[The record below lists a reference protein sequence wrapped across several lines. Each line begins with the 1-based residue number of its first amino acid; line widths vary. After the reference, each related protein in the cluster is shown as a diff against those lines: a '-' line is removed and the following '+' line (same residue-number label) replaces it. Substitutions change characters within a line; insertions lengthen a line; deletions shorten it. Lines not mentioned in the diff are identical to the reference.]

1 MSAKRRP
8 AAFHIVRHAILLAAA
23 VAFLSPFVWM
33 LLTSLKVP
41 EEIFAADWHW
51 MPKKLA
57 FVENYGQAFTRQP
70 LVRYLANGAFVCF
83 AIFALQLLVNVPF
96 AYALAKIPFH
106 GRSTVFRMVLGVLLI
121 PIHVTAIPLYILFN
135 HLGLLNSYAALI
147 VPFVGSAF
155 GTFLLRQHFMT
166 VPDDLIHAARL
177 DGMSEWSIIW
187 RIMVPSAVPAIS
199 AFFIFSFVAH
209 WNAYFWPL
217 LVVTSP
223 DIATPPLGVMFFR
236 TDAAGSIQYGP
247 LMAAAVIVTAP
258 IALAFLL
265 AQRRFIEGMTLTGMK
280 A

>member
-1 MSAKRRP
+1 MTTKPRSLG
-8 AAFHIVRHAILLAAA
+8 FHLARHGILLAAA
-23 VAFLSPFVWM
+23 AIFLSPFAWM

-51 MPKKLA
+51 LPRRLA
-57 FVENYGQAFTRQP
+57 LVENYGEAFLRQP
-70 LVRYLANGAFVCF
+70 LLRYLANGMLVCL
-83 AIFALQLLVNVPF
+83 AIFALQLLVNIPF
-96 AYALAKIPFH
+96 AYALAKIPFR
-106 GRSTVFRMVLGVLLI
+106 GRSVVFRMVLGVLLI

-135 HLGLLNSYAALI
+135 QLGLLNSYAALI

-217 LVVTSP
+217 LVVTIP
-223 DIATPPLGVMFFR
+223 EIATPPLGVMFFR
-236 TDAAGSIQYGP
+236 TEAAGSIQYGP
-247 LMAAAVIVTAP
+247 LMAAAVIITAP
-258 IALAFLL
+258 IALAFLI